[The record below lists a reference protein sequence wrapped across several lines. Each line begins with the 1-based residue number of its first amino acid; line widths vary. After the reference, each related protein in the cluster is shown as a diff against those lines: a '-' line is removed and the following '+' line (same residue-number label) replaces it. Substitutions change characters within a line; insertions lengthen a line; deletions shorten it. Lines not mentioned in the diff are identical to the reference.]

1 MSTDINCVAGV
12 DSLYSQKLIMQFPH
26 ISLKMPLNIVD
37 VIVTI
42 GGEVR
47 WCQANV
53 VFVWNGSNLSE
64 CRGPEEFKLV

>member
-1 MSTDINCVAGV
+1 
-12 DSLYSQKLIMQFPH
+12 
-26 ISLKMPLNIVD
+26 MPLNIVD
-37 VIVTI
+37 VIAIV

-64 CRGPEEFKLV
+64 CMGPEEFKLV

>member
-1 MSTDINCVAGV
+1 MSTDIICVAGV
-12 DSLYSQKLIMQFPH
+12 DPMYYQKL
-26 ISLKMPLNIVD
+26 ISLKMPPNIVD
-37 VIVTI
+37 VVVIV

-64 CRGPEEFKLV
+64 CMGPEEFKLV